1 MAEYF
6 CVPCAHVLRYTKIST
21 VVDLKILS
29 RVPDI
34 IPLLQVAQLKKAK
47 RDLEQKVDELEEEL
61 EEVSCQV
68 SSLQSAK
75 TKVRSP
81 EYIS

>member
-1 MAEYF
+1 MS
-6 CVPCAHVLRYTKIST
+6 K
-21 VVDLKILS
+21 VVNLDIK
-29 RVPDI
+29 I